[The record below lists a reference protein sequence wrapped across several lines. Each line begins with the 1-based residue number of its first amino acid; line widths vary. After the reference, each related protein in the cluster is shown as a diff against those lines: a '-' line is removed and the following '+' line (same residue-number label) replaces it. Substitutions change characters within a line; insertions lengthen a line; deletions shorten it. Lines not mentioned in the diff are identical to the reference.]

1 MNIIMNGKIQNNRN
15 KKSFSR
21 GTDPSFIKT
30 QRGAASSIRI
40 TSGEFRGR
48 ALISPRQAA
57 THPMGSR
64 ERLAL
69 FNAIGPHI
77 KNKVVLDVFAGTG
90 ALGLEA
96 LSRGASHVTFIEKN
110 HKAAATIR
118 DNIKMLKCEDRA
130 RVFEC
135 DVKTIDFDRPYNIVI
150 ADPPY
155 EIYRQPLIDNGRTDE
170 IVNLLNRL
178 ARTAS
183 ELFVLSHAPEFDPH
197 VINAELLAT
206 RSYAGARISMY
217 KGNPLPQLIPA
228 KENEKLDAPDQATVL
243 GSGEEVKQ
251 LDTPEE
257 TKKLEAKTEPKKL
270 EAKKPEPKLK
280 PFEIPKLG
288 L

>member
-1 MNIIMNGKIQNNRN
+1 MNIITNGKIQGGRN
-15 KKSFSR
+15 KKYSR
-21 GTDPSFIKT
+21 GTDPNFIKT
-30 QRGAASSIRI
+30 QRGSAGSIRI

-48 ALISPRQAA
+48 ALISPRQTA

-96 LSRGASHVTFIEKN
+96 LSRGASHVTFIEKS

-135 DVKTIDFDRPYNIVI
+135 DAKTIDFDRPYNIVI

-155 EIYRQPLIDNGRTDE
+155 EFYRQPLIDNGRSDE
-170 IVNLLNRL
+170 IVNLLNRF

-197 VINAELLAT
+197 VVNAELLAT

-228 KENEKLDAPDQATVL
+228 KDNKKLDAPDKTEAL
-243 GSGEEVKQ
+243 ASGEEVKQ
-251 LDTPEE
+251 LDAPE
-257 TKKLEAKTEPKKL
+257 EPKKL
-270 EAKKPEPKLK
+270 EAKAEPKKLEDKKPEPKLK